1 MKKSDVL
8 PLNNVLHIVLLKVI
22 LQSPAE
28 MQAEILCASCI
39 PSTVLSTRCTSTAI
53 SRKKAVNCT
62 VLAQVFPK
70 QSSYSHLG
78 EPSPRCILT
87 PLILLG
93 DVARTYNSTCHGRY
107 SVKMLPE

>member
-1 MKKSDVL
+1 MCL
-8 PLNNVLHIVLLKVI
+8 LHPKH
-22 LQSPAE
+22 
-28 MQAEILCASCI
+28 CARHRMYKHCH
-39 PSTVLSTRCTSTAI
+39 LTR
-53 SRKKAVNCT
+53 KAVNCT

-70 QSSYSHLG
+70 TELLQPFRGALPQVY
-78 EPSPRCILT
+78 PD